1 MTSSSRTSRGGEIDG
16 ILVIDKPSGWTS
28 HDVVARIRK
37 IFGTR
42 RVGHTGTLDP
52 FATGVLVVCLNQATR
67 IVRFLS
73 SDEKE
78 YLAVMRLGYRTD
90 TGDLTGRPLEPF
102 TDASGIDEPAL
113 RRALSH
119 FPGKTMQI
127 PPMYSARK
135 VGGVKLYELAR
146 RGEEIARSPVEIEIR
161 EIELVSG
168 PDMAPG
174 EPATRTATF
183 RVLCSAGAY
192 IRTLAEDIGNRLGI
206 GAHLIE
212 LRRTRAGICSLNQ
225 AVTIEDLERLAADD
239 RLPEVVIDMSEVLEF
254 DEIPLADDEV
264 VEIRHGRP
272 ISRPGRPGMETTAK
286 LKDSAGRLVAI
297 AEFDSVG
304 ELWRPRLVFA
314 RN

>member
-1 MTSSSRTSRGGEIDG
+1 MVSSSRTSRAGEIDG
-16 ILVIDKPSGWTS
+16 ILVIDKPAGWTS
-28 HDVVARIRK
+28 HDVVARVRR

-90 TGDLTGRPLEPF
+90 TGDLTGRPLEPL

-113 RRALSH
+113 RRALGH
-119 FPGKTMQI
+119 FLGKTMQI

-135 VGGVKLYELAR
+135 VGGVKLYEMAR
-146 RGEEIARSPVEIEIR
+146 RGEEIARRPVEIEIR

-168 PDMAPG
+168 PDAAPG
-174 EPATRTATF
+174 DPATRTATF

-192 IRTLAEDIGNRLGI
+192 VRTLAEDIGNRLGV

-212 LRRTRAGICSLNQ
+212 LRRTRAGTFSLNQ
-225 AVTIEDLERLAADD
+225 AMTIEDLERLASED
-239 RLPEVVIDMSEVLEF
+239 RLPEVVIDMSEALEF
-254 DEIPLADDEV
+254 EEITLEDEESVD
-264 VEIRHGRP
+264 IRHGRP
-272 ISRPGRPGMETTAK
+272 ISRPGRWEAETTAK
-286 LKDSAGRLVAI
+286 LSDSAGRLVAI
-297 AEFDSVG
+297 AKFDPEG
-304 ELWRPRLVFA
+304 GLWRPRLVFA
-314 RN
+314 RD